1 MILDMPF
8 LKRIKEGEI
17 RVLMLRDNVV
27 NIVHKKPADTKD
39 AFSATLF
46 SGAKYRYDKP
56 EKWPELVKSIKNAI
70 PLIQSKLGNYDL
82 PLIWTADFIL
92 DNDKKTN
99 EDIYILVEINASCVG
114 FTTFL
119 ELSDNIADEVL
130 ALLDAESAVNPK
142 WAAFTK

>member
-99 EDIYILVEINASCVG
+99 EDIYEKSRN
-114 FTTFL
+114 
-119 ELSDNIADEVL
+119 
-130 ALLDAESAVNPK
+130 K
-142 WAAFTK
+142 K